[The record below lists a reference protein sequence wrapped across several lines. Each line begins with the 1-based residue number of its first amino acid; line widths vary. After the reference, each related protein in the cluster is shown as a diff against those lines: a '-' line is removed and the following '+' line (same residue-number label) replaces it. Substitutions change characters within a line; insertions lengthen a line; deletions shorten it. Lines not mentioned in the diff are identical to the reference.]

1 MFDLWINIWSAA
13 TLRKPSAVSRSSINI
28 HEEET
33 ERHQTRYIQN
43 TSVAAARR
51 RHFIRTTAE
60 WAELQVGISSRQ
72 LKTEIHI
79 ADSHLTIITFLLLIV
94 ASNSSVFCASFLLN
108 NVIQSERAD
117 PNLRGKNV
125 ALSRTED
132 CWLPGSVRT
141 ETTSKLLEQNKHPSQ
156 KPQLF
161 KYDRFKKLQQQFVCV
176 VKLLRFSS

>member
-13 TLRKPSAVSRSSINI
+13 TLRKPSAVSRSSLNI

-94 ASNSSVFCASFLLN
+94 ASNSSVFCASFLIN

-141 ETTSKLLEQNKHPSQ
+141 ETTSKLLEQNKTLVTKTTTLQVWQIKKTPTTICLRCKAPS
-156 KPQLF
+156 
-161 KYDRFKKLQQQFVCV
+161 V
-176 VKLLRFSS
+176 